1 MNINDNLRNILTR
14 YSQIA
19 HPTPRQ
25 HAAFELLFNWL
36 WLSATVYGRTD
47 CFGDFRIQGARRRYR
62 WHVDDDELNALVWGW
77 AA

>member
-1 MNINDNLRNILTR
+1 MTITDNLRNILTR

-25 HAAFELLFNWL
+25 HAAFEFLWNWL

-47 CFGDFRIQGARRRYR
+47 CFGDFRIRSARTRYR
-62 WHVDDDELNALVWGW
+62 WQRDDEELDRLL

>member
-1 MNINDNLRNILTR
+1 MTTTNRLRNILTR

-25 HAAFELLFNWL
+25 HAAFEFLWNWL

-47 CFGDFRIQGARRRYR
+47 CFGDFRIRRARLRYAGEVSMER
-62 WHVDDDELNALVWGW
+62 WMRLWGI